1 MKYSKIVSVDEY
13 VILLEGNT
21 ARNPEILLQSF
32 KLAVM
37 ENSECKALYLPN
49 RFLYSQRQ
57 KEENLEDVHGKSVSK
72 IKGKVV
78 SHINLNLVV
87 MHDLSLS
94 LSAFSIVCST
104 SKRKLLFQINGIG
117 QLTVQ
122 FTQKK
127 KLQKYISCSYNLLF
141 F

>member
-1 MKYSKIVSVDEY
+1 MQSK
-13 VILLEGNT
+13 LLLKHDL
-21 ARNPEILLQSF
+21 PESP
-32 KLAVM
+32 
-37 ENSECKALYLPN
+37 EALYLPN
-49 RFLYSQRQ
+49 RFFYSQRQ
-57 KEENLEDVHGKSVSK
+57 KEENLKDVHGKSVSK

-78 SHINLNLVV
+78 SHLNLNLVV

-94 LSAFSIVCST
+94 LSTFSIVCST

-127 KLQKYISCSYNLLF
+127 TAKIYFMLI
-141 F
+141 